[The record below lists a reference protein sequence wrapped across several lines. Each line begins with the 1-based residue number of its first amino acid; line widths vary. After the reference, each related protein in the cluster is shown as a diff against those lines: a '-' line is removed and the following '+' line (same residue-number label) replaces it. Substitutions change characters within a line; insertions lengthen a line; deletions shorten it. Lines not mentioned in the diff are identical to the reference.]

1 MNWNNLSRDQMAE
14 AMGLNRQHSTGEMIV
29 PAMAIFGA
37 GLLVG
42 AGLGL
47 LLAPKSGA
55 ELRQDIAESVDD
67 IKGKSTDL
75 IHDTRAKVES
85 RLGMAESAPAVTTT
99 EQAGNPYADA

>member
-14 AMGLNRQHSTGEMIV
+14 ALGLHRQHGTGEMIV

-55 ELRQDIAESVDD
+55 ELRQDIADSVDD
-67 IKGKSTDL
+67 IKDKSAGIIQETK
-75 IHDTRAKVES
+75 AKVES
-85 RLGMAESAPAVTTT
+85 RLGMAETAPAVTTS
-99 EQAGNPYADA
+99 EQSQNPYAET

>member
-14 AMGLNRQHSTGEMIV
+14 SLGLHRQHSTGEMIV
-29 PAMAIFGA
+29 PALAIFGA

-55 ELRQDIAESVDD
+55 ELRRDIVDGVDD
-67 IKGKSTDL
+67 LRQDGARTKSV
-75 IHDTRAKVES
+75 I
-85 RLGMAESAPAVTTT
+85 
-99 EQAGNPYADA
+99 